1 MSTNSHGGG
10 PASPWISRW
19 ARFAPAGKVLDLACG
34 MGRHA
39 HYFAGLG
46 HPVLAVDRD
55 ASALVHAA
63 GENIVTLQLDLEGD
77 EDVLAAQRAQLLRP
91 GGFAVIVVANYLHR
105 PLMADLLASL
115 APDGMLIYETFA
127 AGNEAYGKPS
137 SPAFLLQPGE
147 LLEHA
152 RQAGLRVLAFED
164 GFVNTPK
171 PAMLQRLCAVGAAFP
186 LPNAQLDRFEP
197 PF

>member
-1 MSTNSHGGG
+1 MSI
-10 PASPWISRW
+10 ASPWIARW

-39 HYFAGLG
+39 QLFAGLG

-55 ASALVHAA
+55 ASALIHAA
-63 GENIVTLQLDLEGD
+63 GENIVTLQLDLEG
-77 EDVLAAQRAQLLRP
+77 EGEVLDHQRAELLRP
-91 GGFAVIVVANYLHR
+91 AQFDVIVVANYLHR
-105 PLMADLLASL
+105 PLMPALLHSL
-115 APDGMLIYETFA
+115 APGGMLIYETFA

-147 LLEHA
+147 LIEHA
-152 RQAGLRVLAFED
+152 HRAGLRVLAFED
-164 GFVNTPK
+164 GFVQTPK
-171 PAMLQRLCAVGAAFP
+171 PAMLQRLCAVGPAFP
-186 LPNAQLDRFEP
+186 LLNAGLDRFEP